1 MAAEVVE
8 QPTGVL
14 RVTRLAPAGRELRSP
29 PLETGLEPRDLAKG
43 FLFQQFPQGQE
54 VSVPAPVLEHRQQEP
69 ALGSRIDE
77 SAPFGRIERERLVDD
92 DRELGLESRQPER
105 NVAAVRRRDHG
116 QIELAR
122 PLPDLVSRPDHG
134 HAGVLAE
141 RLLAALAV
149 AGHDHGQLQAR
160 GRGDERRVE
169 DGAGE
174 PVPEQGDLC
183 GHAWNAASRSA
194 SSSSS
199 ARAPFGSR
207 PNGWVLTLPFSKRHV
222 PATCPSTRNVFTEWG
237 VRALK
242 TRER

>member
-1 MAAEVVE
+1 MDARLVLEGEEDVVLRYGALAPRIELRVQPARRAEELQRLIDEVAAQVEE
-8 QPTGVL
+8 QPPAL
-14 RVTRLAPAGRELRSP
+14 RRNALPPSAAHLRAPA
-29 PLETGLEPRDLAKG
+29 LEARLEPVHTAELVRG
-43 FLFQQFPQGQE
+43 QQPPQRQE
-54 VSVPAPVLEHRQQEP
+54 VPVPAPVLKHRQQQP

-77 SAPFGRIERERLVDD
+77 PAPFGRIQRERLVDD

-160 GRGDERRVE
+160 CRGDERRVE
-169 DGAGE
+169 DGTG
-174 PVPEQGDLC
+174 
-183 GHAWNAASRSA
+183 
-194 SSSSS
+194 
-199 ARAPFGSR
+199 
-207 PNGWVLTLPFSKRHV
+207 
-222 PATCPSTRNVFTEWG
+222 
-237 VRALK
+237 
-242 TRER
+242 